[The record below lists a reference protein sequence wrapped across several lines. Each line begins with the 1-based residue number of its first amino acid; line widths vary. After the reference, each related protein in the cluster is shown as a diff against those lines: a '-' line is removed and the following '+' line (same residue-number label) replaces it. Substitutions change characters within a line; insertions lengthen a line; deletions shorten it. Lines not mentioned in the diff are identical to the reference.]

1 MDDSRPVLVYDGACR
16 FCVGQAERLARL
28 AGGRVQLESFRD
40 PGVLE
45 RHPRLTRAAC
55 ERAAQLV
62 EPDGRVRTG
71 AEAIVHALARRAGLA
86 PLKWLYHLPVVRQ
99 VSDLGYRLVARNR
112 FRLQGEVC
120 ADDAC
125 RLHD

>member
-1 MDDSRPVLVYDGACR
+1 MVDPRPVLVYDGACR
-16 FCVGQAERLARL
+16 FCVAQAHRLARL
-28 AGGRVQLESFRD
+28 AGGRVRLESFRD

-45 RHPRLTRAAC
+45 RHPGLTHEAC
-55 ERAAQLV
+55 ARAAQLV
-62 EPDGRVRTG
+62 EPDGHVRSG
-71 AEAIVHALARRAGLA
+71 AEAVVHALALHAGLG
-86 PLKWLYHLPVVRQ
+86 PLAWLYHLPVVQQ
-99 VSDLGYRLVARNR
+99 VVDLGYRLVARNR